1 MDEKTRRTLEM
12 AERALEF
19 CRAHPDSS
27 PEYAANVARLEALIA
42 QVNELVELQEK
53 IDPPSPAA

>member
-27 PEYAANVARLEALIA
+27 PEYAANLAHLEALLA

-53 IDPPSPAA
+53 IDPRHPAA

>member
-19 CRAHPDSS
+19 WRAHPDSS

-42 QVNELVELQEK
+42 RVNELVELQER
-53 IDPPSPAA
+53 ITPPDPAA